1 MPSLSP
7 RALLRAE
14 RTLFITGFVV
24 VTALGLLDAAMHISF
39 LGVLGLGIFIA
50 SIAASKQQVAAVGLY
65 ALLWGIW
72 LGVGGERWTSSH
84 LLRIAVLFACTAVA
98 LAVVRV
104 REGLQ
109 TELVRIEN
117 VAEAAQLALLRP
129 LDERYGAAKL
139 AVRFVSAFEGAL
151 IGGDVYDAQATP
163 WGLRLLVAD
172 VCGHGLEAVNK
183 ASSLVFSFREAAHSF
198 EDLAGV
204 TDSMEAS
211 FRRQVADTVD
221 FASAVV
227 MQVRGREVEIANCG
241 HPDPIL
247 IDQEKATWLSPRERT
262 RPFGFLNAPDVSRLT
277 IPSRGRILLY
287 TDGVSEARNDEKEL
301 FDLEAA
307 VLEESNKGALDETL
321 GAILE
326 RLRTHTGGQL
336 RDDVVL
342 LAVEVG

>member
-1 MPSLSP
+1 MPTLSLK
-7 RALLRAE
+7 ALRRAE
-14 RTLFITGFVV
+14 RELFITGLVV
-24 VTALGLLDAAMHISF
+24 VTGLGLLDAAMHISF
-39 LGVLGLGIFIA
+39 FGALGLGVFVA
-50 SIAASKQQVAAVGLY
+50 SIAASHWQVVAVGFY
-65 ALLWGIW
+65 ALLWGFW
-72 LGVGGERWTSSH
+72 LGSGGERWTSGD
-84 LLRIAVLFACTAVA
+84 LLRIVILVACTAVA

-104 REGLQ
+104 RERLQ
-109 TELVRIEN
+109 AELVRTEN
-117 VAEAAQLALLRP
+117 VAETAQRALLRP

-139 AVRFVSAFEGAL
+139 AVRFVSAFDGAL

-204 TDSMEAS
+204 TESMEAS

-247 IDQEKATWLSPRERT
+247 IDQEKATWLSPLKRT
-262 RPFGFLNAPDVSRLT
+262 RPFGFLNAPDVRRLM
-277 IPSRGRILLY
+277 IPPRGRILLY
-287 TDGVSEARNDEKEL
+287 TDGVSEARNNEKEL

-321 GAILE
+321 GAILD
-326 RLRTHTGGQL
+326 RLRSHTGGQL